1 MADTQPDAIPDKAA
15 KTAVDEFM
23 LAEYQSIAAAHFDLH
38 NWLRQNF
45 RFYLGLIAA
54 PVTVFAVYKDPGMEV
69 FNLPEVMLFL
79 FSVISVLGFLM
90 FLNMINTR
98 FDIILYTRTVNGVRA
113 YFKVRADESGN
124 TAFESGRK
132 LPLDKNK
139 PPYNEG
145 WNRAYTWLFI
155 LIGFVNS
162 AYFYVVLKN
171 LERAH
176 VFVTWRWGVREGRF
190 VSFVASLRV
199 PIFESAEG
207 KKGDSRNCKFQ
218 IKMWAWTSMVSS
230 PISLCNW
237 FVSAAVNITFAWCH
251 QNSALR
257 TSKHAHQSKPSS

>member
-1 MADTQPDAIPDKAA
+1 MVEKNTLVTSQGVKNMDDTKTDAIPDKAA

-23 LAEYQSIAAAHFDLH
+23 LAEYQTIAAAHFDLH
-38 NWLRQNF
+38 NGLRQNF

-54 PVTVFAVYKDPGMEV
+54 PVTVFAVYKDPTIEV
-69 FNLPEVMLFL
+69 FKLPEVMLFL

-132 LPLDKNK
+132 LPLDKNT

-176 VFVTWRWGVREGRF
+176 VFVTWRWGVREG
-190 VSFVASLRV
+190 VVL
-199 PIFESAEG
+199 
-207 KKGDSRNCKFQ
+207 
-218 IKMWAWTSMVSS
+218 
-230 PISLCNW
+230 
-237 FVSAAVNITFAWCH
+237 
-251 QNSALR
+251 SALLHLCAYLFLSQQR
-257 TSKHAHQSKPSS
+257 EKKEIPGIANSK